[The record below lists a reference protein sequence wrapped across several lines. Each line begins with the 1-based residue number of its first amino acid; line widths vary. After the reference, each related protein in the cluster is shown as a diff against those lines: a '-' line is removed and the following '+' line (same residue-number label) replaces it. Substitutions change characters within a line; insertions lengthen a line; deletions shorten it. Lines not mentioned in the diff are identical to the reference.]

1 MSKVLDVKDLEVSV
15 KIDNER
21 RNIVNKVSFSVNKG
35 ETLGIVGE
43 SGCGKSMTS
52 LSIMDLL
59 PQALSVTGGSLTL
72 NGEELTKLSK
82 NAYRKKRGKE
92 MAMIFQ
98 EPMTSLNPVYTI
110 GFQIVELVR
119 NHTKKT
125 KKEAYDRALHMLKL
139 VGIPRAEQVLHEYP
153 HQLSGGMR
161 QRVMIAMALSCNPGL
176 LIADE
181 PTTAL
186 DVTIQAQ
193 ILRLMQSLQ
202 DEMNMSIVMITHDLG
217 VVAETCDRVIVMY
230 AGEVV
235 EEATVEE
242 LFESPKHPYTK
253 GLVDSVPNMDKDEE
267 YLSSISGTVPTPE
280 QMPTG
285 CRFAPRCKHA
295 FEACH
300 QTPPLFDVNE
310 QSKSRCWLYHED
322 VSNVQE
328 GRKEVGAGNHS

>member
-1 MSKVLDVKDLEVSV
+1 MDVKDLEVSV

-21 RNIVNKVSFSVNKG
+21 RNIVNKVSFSVNEG

-72 NGEELTKLSK
+72 NGEDLTKLSK

-119 NHTKKT
+119 NHTNKS

-139 VGIPRAEQVLHEYP
+139 VGIPRAEHVIHEYP

-253 GLVDSVPNMDKDEE
+253 GLVESVPNMDKDEE
-267 YLSSISGTVPTPE
+267 YLSSIKGTVPTPE
-280 QMPTG
+280 QMPKG

-295 FEACH
+295 FEVCH
-300 QTPPLFDVNE
+300 QTPPLLDVNE
-310 QSKSRCWLYHED
+310 QSKTRCWLYDEK
-322 VSNVQE
+322 VSDVQE
-328 GRKEVGAGNHS
+328 GRNKVGAGYHS

>member
-21 RNIVNKVSFSVNKG
+21 RNIVNKVSFSVNEG

-119 NHTKKT
+119 NHTKKS

-139 VGIPRAEQVLHEYP
+139 VGIPRADQVLHEYP

-253 GLVDSVPNMDKDEE
+253 GLVASVPNMDKDEE

-310 QSKSRCWLYHED
+310 QSKSRCWLYHEEA
-322 VSNVQE
+322 SNVQE